1 MKLSTLFFLFIKSF
15 KQRNKPLKITS
26 IILDFAVL
34 KTAAR
39 LTSQNHGYLAVF
51 ANTSL

>member
-1 MKLSTLFFLFIKSF
+1 MGPNGFKLLYDQNGVTE
-15 KQRNKPLKITS
+15 NTDLKITS